1 MATHIAPTLA
11 CADLLHLGD
20 VVSLL
25 DRIGIDSYHMDV
37 MDGNFVPN
45 YCMSWDVVR
54 QLKAVTRT
62 PVDIHLM
69 VRNID
74 RDIDIALAL
83 GCEAIAFHVEQ
94 EGDIMSRIDR
104 IHQEHSL
111 AGIAVSPGTSLSVV
125 RPWLDQVD
133 YVLVMGVKPGFSGQK
148 FMDQTLGRIASLVR
162 ERGER
167 RFSVW
172 VDGGVDEQNGME
184 CRNSGADVLIAG
196 KLCVF
201 KDWGKVEENTVMFK
215 KLVE

>member
-104 IHQEHSL
+104 IHQKHSL
-111 AGIAVSPGTSLSVV
+111 AGIAVSPGTPSPL
-125 RPWLDQVD
+125 
-133 YVLVMGVKPGFSGQK
+133 
-148 FMDQTLGRIASLVR
+148 
-162 ERGER
+162 
-167 RFSVW
+167 
-172 VDGGVDEQNGME
+172 
-184 CRNSGADVLIAG
+184 
-196 KLCVF
+196 
-201 KDWGKVEENTVMFK
+201 
-215 KLVE
+215 